1 MVSKNI
7 FFLRSGLDLLLE
19 EKSFWEMIQTL
30 REVENLSV
38 SLTHESLEET
48 WLKIKAAIWGLAH
61 VATSPI
67 GSAELEKE
75 GVLNLLVNI
84 AESCQVLTIK
94 GTAYYALGKI

>member
-1 MVSKNI
+1 M
-7 FFLRSGLDLLLE
+7 LE

-38 SLTHESLEET
+38 SLTNESLEET

-94 GTAYYALGKI
+94 GTAYYALGKIR